1 MSMFLLVLAF
11 LLIGIPGTA
20 FIILQLIA
28 AHRRQALA
36 YRWSASEI
44 QRRGARIT
52 EMERTTATDRKT
64 IGELMM
70 KISTLRMTVD
80 RLEKL
85 IEQSGKPATAA
96 AKK

>member
-1 MSMFLLVLAF
+1 MSAFLLILAF
-11 LLIGIPGTA
+11 LLVGIPGTV
-20 FIILQLIA
+20 FIVLQLIA

-36 YRWSASEI
+36 FRWSASEI
-44 QRRGARIT
+44 QRRGARIA
-52 EMERTTATDRKT
+52 EMERTTAVDRKA

-85 IEQSGKPATAA
+85 IEQSRAAPATA
-96 AKK
+96 KK

>member
-1 MSMFLLVLAF
+1 MSAFFLVLAF
-11 LLIGIPGTA
+11 LLVGIPGTA
-20 FIILQLIA
+20 FIILQLLA

-44 QRRGARIT
+44 QRRGARIA
-52 EMERTTATDRKT
+52 EMERATAVDRKS

-70 KISTLRMTVD
+70 KISTLRMTID

-85 IEQSGKPATAA
+85 IEKSGAAPVA

>member
-1 MSMFLLVLAF
+1 MSVFFLVLAF
-11 LLIGIPGTA
+11 LLVGIPGA
-20 FIILQLIA
+20 VFIGLQLLA

-44 QRRGARIT
+44 QRRGARIA
-52 EMERTTATDRKT
+52 EMERATAADRKT

-80 RLEKL
+80 RLDKL
-85 IEQSGKPATAA
+85 IEDSGATPAG

>member
-11 LLIGIPGTA
+11 LLIGVPGTA
-20 FIILQLIA
+20 FIILQLIS

-52 EMERTTATDRKT
+52 EMERATANDRKS

-85 IEQSGKPATAA
+85 IEQSGKPAAA
-96 AKK
+96 TAKK